1 MLDINA
7 GEFKAKCLAL
17 MQQVADTGEPLTVLK
32 HGKPLVT
39 LTPAVTEK
47 PKTLFGLHKGLAVI
61 HGDLDEPYD
70 AGWEALEDTAGTPKG
85 TVR

>member
-1 MLDINA
+1 MLDINV

-39 LTPAVTEK
+39 LTPAVANK
-47 PKTLFGLHKGLAVI
+47 SKTLFGLHQGQGWI
-61 HGDLDEPYD
+61 DGDLDD
-70 AGWEALEDTAGTPKG
+70 ALSDIAWDVLQ
-85 TVR
+85 